1 MKYIEE
7 IYSGDCFIIDN
18 KPYLLT
24 TDFKSNGCKLAF
36 SLENGCPRWVKNK
49 DIIEIMPVYRL
60 DIDNNI
66 IPLKET
72 KKDDYNLSKNTN
84 IS

>member
-7 IYSGDCFIIDN
+7 IHNGECFTVDN
-18 KPYLLT
+18 KHYLLT
-24 TDFKSNGCKLAF
+24 TDFKSNGYRLAYC
-36 SLENGCPRWVKNK
+36 LEDGCAKWIKNT
-49 DIIEIMPVYRL
+49 DIVDPIQVYRL
-60 DIDNNI
+60 DKDNNI

-72 KKDDYNLSKNTN
+72 KKHEYNFSKNSD